1 MNFASRT
8 NLASDLASY
17 PPISFR
23 SCLRNWLKN
32 NLRSYFKKSI
42 YLIVLSAHFSCF
54 SGSYDD
60 FFVAIKQDDAKAVSA
75 LLSRGFDANT
85 RNPAGESGL
94 FLAIREPALKVASI
108 LIAWPK
114 TLVEARNAK
123 DESPLM
129 LASFNGLLDI
139 AKKLIDRGADV
150 NKPGW
155 TPLHYAATKG
165 HNALMDLLLEHHAY
179 IDAASPNGS
188 TPLMMASLYG
198 TAAAVKLLLEAG
210 ADPLLK
216 NEQGLTAIDF
226 AYRDSRAES
235 AEIIAAFVRGKQPK
249 GKW

>member
-1 MNFASRT
+1 MNFQPKPSP
-8 NLASDLASY
+8 SIFFKSH
-17 PPISFR
+17 
-23 SCLRNWLKN
+23 LRDC
-32 NLRSYFKKSI
+32 FKKAL
-42 YLIVLSAHFSCF
+42 YLLVFSVHLSSF

-60 FFVAIKQDDAKAVSA
+60 FFVAIKQDDAKTVAA

-94 FLAIREPALKVASI
+94 SLAIREPALKVAST

-114 TLVEARNAK
+114 TQVEARNAK

-129 LASFNGLLDI
+129 LASLNGLLDV
-139 AKKLIDRGADV
+139 AKQLIDRGADV

-155 TPLHYAATKG
+155 APLHYAATKG
-165 HNALMDLLLEHHAY
+165 HVALIDLLLEHHAY

-198 TAAAVKLLLEAG
+198 TASAVKLLLEAG

>member
-1 MNFASRT
+1 MSFQPRSSR
-8 NLASDLASY
+8 
-17 PPISFR
+17 
-23 SCLRNWLKN
+23 N
-32 NLRSYFKKSI
+32 NLLINYFKRAL
-42 YLIVLSAHFSCF
+42 YLVVFSVHLSSF

-60 FFVAIKQDDAKAVSA
+60 FFVAIKQDDAKTVAA

-94 FLAIREPALKVASI
+94 SLAIREPALKVAST
-108 LIAWPK
+108 LIASPK
-114 TLVEARNAK
+114 TNVEARNGK

-129 LASFNGLLDI
+129 LASLKGLLEV
-139 AKKLIDRGADV
+139 AKQLIDRGADV

-155 TPLHYAATKG
+155 APLHYAATKG
-165 HNALMDLLLEHHAY
+165 HVAVMDLLLENHAY

-198 TAAAVKLLLEAG
+198 TASAVKLLLDAG